1 MLETRFYNENVIAL
15 KNKRRMFGPSFACVK
30 ITLAMLVLY

>member
-15 KNKRRMFGPSFACVK
+15 KKQKTDVWTVVC
-30 ITLAMLVLY
+30 LYSK